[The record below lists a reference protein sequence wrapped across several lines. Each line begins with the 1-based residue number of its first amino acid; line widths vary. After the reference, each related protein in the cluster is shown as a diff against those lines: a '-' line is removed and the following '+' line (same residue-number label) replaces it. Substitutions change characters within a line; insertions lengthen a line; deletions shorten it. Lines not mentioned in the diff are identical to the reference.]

1 MSLTSWIQAAR
12 LRTLPL
18 AVSTMVLGHS
28 LAYASGA
35 FRWSIAIL
43 SVLTAVCLQVLS
55 NYANDYGDSIHG
67 ADHQDRQGPQRAV
80 QSGAIS
86 LSQMKTAVNSFAILS
101 LIVGLTLVYVAFDD
115 WLLRGGF
122 GILGILAIWAAIN
135 YTAGSN
141 PYGYSGK
148 GDIAVFIFFGLVTV
162 IGSYFLQTGSWSW
175 DLLLPAIACGALSA
189 GVLNVNNIRDIDSD
203 KIAGKRSIPVKIGR
217 SAAVGYHGFLLS
229 IALIAFIS
237 YGVLHSF
244 GVSFKWL
251 FLILTPL
258 LLINFLAVKNKKE
271 ATQLDPYLKQLAL
284 TTAGMIV
291 LFSIGLVVM

>member
-1 MSLTSWIQAAR
+1 MSLKTWIQAAR

-28 LAYASGA
+28 IAYASGS

-43 SVLTAVCLQVLS
+43 SILTAICLQVLS
-55 NYANDYGDSIHG
+55 NFANDYGDSIHG

-86 LSQMKTAVNSFAILS
+86 LSQMKAAVNLFAILS
-101 LIVGLTLVYVAFDD
+101 LVIGLALVYVAFDD

-122 GILGILAIWAAIN
+122 AMLGVLAIWAAIN

-162 IGSYFLQTGSWSW
+162 IGSYFLQTWAWTW
-175 DLLLPAIACGALSA
+175 DVLLPATACGALSA

-203 KIAGKRSIPVKIGR
+203 KMAGKRSIPVKIGR
-217 SAAVGYHGFLLS
+217 KAAVRYHAFLLGVALG
-229 IALIAFIS
+229 ALIG
-237 YGVLHSF
+237 YGVLQSF
-244 GVSFKWL
+244 GVSLKMAILDSLTFVISQL
-251 FLILTPL
+251 FGRQ
-258 LLINFLAVKNKKE
+258 E
-271 ATQLDPYLKQLAL
+271 
-284 TTAGMIV
+284 
-291 LFSIGLVVM
+291 